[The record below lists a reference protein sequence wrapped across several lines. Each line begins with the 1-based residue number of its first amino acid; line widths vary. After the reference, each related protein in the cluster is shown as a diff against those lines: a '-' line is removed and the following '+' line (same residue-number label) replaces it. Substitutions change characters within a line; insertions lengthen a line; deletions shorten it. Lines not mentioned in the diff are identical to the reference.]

1 MLFQPM
7 LSFTGLLLFLSVSST
22 ANTDTCPSPP
32 PSHNLIKVLA
42 NISNQLGSVKSVGD
56 SLNSVTNLLHVSLLK
71 ELLDNGKGEG
81 NNNEGLAILK
91 RMESILNESCH
102 ADELK
107 ELQSQVSSIE
117 SVVSSMQF
125 NIEMLLERTNATYEL
140 IKENKACDAIHYNSC
155 EAILNKLPNSP
166 SGYYHLFVNGTT
178 HHVYCHMETLC
189 GGGGWTRIA
198 SLNMTDPNEKCPA
211 QFRLYSQGGVRACG
225 RPVNAYGSG
234 SCVGTTFSSRDIKY
248 SQVCGKVIGY
258 QYNSPDGA
266 YAFAASSKDINSPY
280 IDGISLTHGSPRK
293 HIWSLISGYSDVGA
307 NRCPCSSNDPRSVPS
322 FVDSD
327 YYCESGCHTSSA
339 TDRRGSTLYTADPLW
354 DGKGCGSSETACC
367 QRPLIPWFYKSLT
380 YSTADSV
387 EMRICCDQDT
397 GDEDVLIEQYE
408 IYVK

>member
-1 MLFQPM
+1 M

-32 PSHNLIKVLA
+32 PSQSLIKVLA

-125 NIEMLLERTNATYEL
+125 NIEMLLERTNAMYEL
-140 IKENKACDAIHYNSC
+140 IKENKTYDIVHYNSC
-155 EAILNKLPNSP
+155 EAILNKLPNST
-166 SGYYHLFVNGTT
+166 SGYYSLVDVNGTT
-178 HHVYCHMETLC
+178 HQVYCHMETLC
-189 GGGGWTRIA
+189 GKGGGWRRLA
-198 SLNMTDPNEKCPA
+198 SLNMKNSSEKCPA
-211 QFRLYSQGGVRACG
+211 QFRTYSEGGVRACG
-225 RPVNAYGSG
+225 RPATNWG
-234 SCVGTTFSSRDIKY
+234 SCVGTTFPSRNIKY

-258 QYNSPDGA
+258 QYHTTDGA
-266 YAFAASSKDINSPY
+266 GAFFTSKNINSPY
-280 IDGISLTHGSPRK
+280 IDGSSLTHGNPRK
-293 HIWSLISGYSDVGA
+293 HIWSLLSGYSSIGG
-307 NRCPCSSNDPRSVPS
+307 NYCPCASNIPYSAPS
-322 FVDSD
+322 FVGSD
-327 YYCESGCHTSSA
+327 YYCESGCHDSSQPH
-339 TDRRGSTLYTADPLW
+339 GYFYSSDPLW

-367 QRPLIPWFYKSLT
+367 QRSLIPWFYKSIGYYT
-380 YSTADSV
+380 TDYI
-387 EMRICCDQDT
+387 EMRICCDQHTD
-397 GDEDVLIEQYE
+397 DEDALVEQYQ

>member
-32 PSHNLIKVLA
+32 PSQSLIRVLA

-91 RMESILNESCH
+91 RMESILNESCS

-117 SVVSSMQF
+117 STVSSMQSS
-125 NIEMLLERTNATYEL
+125 IELLLERTNATYEL
-140 IKENKACDAIHYNSC
+140 IKGNKTYDVVHYNSC

-166 SGYYHLFVNGTT
+166 SGYYSLVDVNGTT
-178 HHVYCHMETLC
+178 HQVYCHMETLC
-189 GGGGWTRIA
+189 GKGGGWRRIA
-198 SLNMTDPNEKCPA
+198 SLNMTDPNEKCPT

-225 RPVNAYGSG
+225 RPVTSSG
-234 SCVGTTFSSRDIKY
+234 SCVGITFPSRDIKY

-266 YAFAASSKDINSPY
+266 SAYSSSKDINSPY
-280 IDGISLTHGSPRK
+280 IDGIILTHGSPRK

-307 NRCPCSSNDPRSVPS
+307 NRCPCGSNDPKTVPS

-327 YYCESGCHTSSA
+327 YYCESGCHTSIA
-339 TDRRGSTLYTADPLW
+339 ERGSTLYSTDPLW
-354 DGKGCGSSETACC
+354 DGKGCGSSETTCC
-367 QRPLIPWFYKSLT
+367 KRPLIPWFYKSLT

-397 GDEDVLIEQYE
+397 VDEDVLIEQYE

>member
-1 MLFQPM
+1 M

-22 ANTDTCPSPP
+22 ANTDIPPSPH
-32 PSHNLIKVLA
+32 SLIKVLA
-42 NISNQLGSVKSVGD
+42 NVSNQLSSVKTVAD
-56 SLNSVTNLLHVSLLK
+56 SLNNVTSLLK

-81 NNNEGLAILK
+81 NNNEGLAIFK

-117 SVVSSMQF
+117 STVSSMQSS
-125 NIEMLLERTNATYEL
+125 IEMLLERTNATYEL
-140 IKENKACDAIHYNSC
+140 IKENRACDVVHYNSC
-155 EAILNKLPNSP
+155 EAVLNKLPNSP
-166 SGYYHLFVNGTT
+166 SGYYSLVDANGNI
-178 HHVYCHMETLC
+178 HQVYCHMETLC
-189 GGGGWTRIA
+189 GKGGGWTRIA
-198 SLNMTDPNEKCPA
+198 SLNMKTSSENCPA
-211 QFRLYSQGGVRACG
+211 QFRLYSQGGIRACG
-225 RPVNAYGSG
+225 RPVISGSG
-234 SCVGTTFSSRDIKY
+234 SCVGITFSSRDIKY

-266 YAFAASSKDINSPY
+266 SAYLASSRDINSPY

-327 YYCESGCHTSSA
+327 YYCESGCHTSIA
-339 TDRRGSTLYTADPLW
+339 TSDEGSTLYNTDPLW

-367 QRPLIPWFYKSLT
+367 KRPLIPWFYKSLT

-387 EMRICCDQDT
+387 EMRICCDQYT

>member
-1 MLFQPM
+1 M

-22 ANTDTCPSPP
+22 ANTDIPPSPH
-32 PSHNLIKVLA
+32 SLIKVLA
-42 NISNQLGSVKSVGD
+42 NVSNQLSSVKTVAD
-56 SLNSVTNLLHVSLLK
+56 SLNNVTSLLK

-81 NNNEGLAILK
+81 NNNEGVAILK

-102 ADELK
+102 ANELK

-117 SVVSSMQF
+117 STVSSMQF

-140 IKENKACDAIHYNSC
+140 IKENRACDVVHYNSC

-166 SGYYHLFVNGTT
+166 SGYYSLVDANGTT
-178 HHVYCHMETLC
+178 HQVYCHMETLC
-189 GGGGWTRIA
+189 GKGGGWRRIA
-198 SLNMTDPNEKCPA
+198 SLNMTDPNEKCPT

-225 RPVNAYGSG
+225 RPVTSSG
-234 SCVGTTFSSRDIKY
+234 SCVGITFPSRDIKY

-266 YAFAASSKDINSPY
+266 YAAYLASSRDINSPY

-293 HIWSLISGYSDVGA
+293 HIWSLINGYSDVGP

-327 YYCESGCHTSSA
+327 YYCESGCHTSIA
-339 TDRRGSTLYTADPLW
+339 TSDEGSTLYNTDPLW
-354 DGKGCGSSETACC
+354 DGKGCGSSETTCC
-367 QRPLIPWFYKSLT
+367 KRPLIPWFYKSLT

-387 EMRICCDQDT
+387 EMRICCDQFT